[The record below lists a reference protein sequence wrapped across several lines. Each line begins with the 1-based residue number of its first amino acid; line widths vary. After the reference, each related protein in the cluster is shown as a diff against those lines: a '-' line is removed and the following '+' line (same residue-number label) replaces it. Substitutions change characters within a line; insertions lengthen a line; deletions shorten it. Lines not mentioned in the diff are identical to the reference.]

1 MSKITLLSTKD
12 LEGNKK
18 LDIFKKIGIRAQ
30 PTDAAIIA
38 GSEGEA
44 YYTNDFPRDNSWG
57 TVYGVIGEK
66 IHYNLIIRKC
76 SIGHRYK
83 KKYYSEIPSNSG
95 EIKYINGIPIT
106 EYGYNSGKKVP
117 EELQNDLEKA
127 YEKGEI
133 DICRGLYK
141 G

>member
-12 LEGNKK
+12 LVGNKK
-18 LDIFKKIGIRAQ
+18 LDIFKMIGIRAQ

-38 GSEGEA
+38 GSENEA
-44 YYTNDFPRDNSWG
+44 YYTNDFPQKD
-57 TVYGVIGEK
+57 YGVSAYGVMGEE
-66 IHYNLIIRKC
+66 IHDNLIIRKC
-76 SIGHRYK
+76 AIGHRYK

-106 EYGYNSGKKVP
+106 EYGYIPGKKVP

-127 YEKGEI
+127 YEKGEM

>member
-12 LEGNKK
+12 LEGDKK
-18 LDIFKKIGIRAQ
+18 LDIFKIIGIRTQ

-38 GSEGEA
+38 GSENEA
-44 YYTNDFPRDNSWG
+44 YYTSDFPQKDWDSA
-57 TVYGVIGEK
+57 YGVMGEE
-66 IHYNLIIRKC
+66 IHDNLIIRKC

-83 KKYYSEIPSNSG
+83 TKYYSVIPSNSG

-106 EYGYNSGKKVP
+106 EYGYIPGKKVS
-117 EELQNDLEKA
+117 EKLQNDLEKA